1 MTTGGTSRWSDA
13 GRDGADY
20 DERFARI
27 AARGVDMHGEVAFVQ
42 RYNPKSVLD
51 AGCGTGRVAIELA
64 NREVDVVG
72 TDLDG
77 SMLAQ
82 ARRKRPDLTWVEA
95 DLSSLDLGET
105 FDVVVLAGNVMIFL
119 DPGTEPA
126 AVTSAANH
134 LEPGGLLI
142 AGFQLNGIL
151 SLADYDAFCSQAG
164 LELHDRFAT
173 WDADPFVA
181 EGVNYSVSVHRKLA

>member
-1 MTTGGTSRWSDA
+1 MNNSRWSGQ
-13 GRDGADY
+13 GRDGQDY

-42 RYNPKSVLD
+42 RYHPKSVLD

-64 NREVDVVG
+64 NRDIDVVG
-72 TDLDG
+72 TDLDS
-77 SMLAQ
+77 SMLEQ

-95 DLSSLDLGET
+95 DLSTLDLGET

-119 DPGTEPA
+119 DPGTEA
-126 AVTSAANH
+126 DAVASAAKH
-134 LEPGGLLI
+134 VDAGGLLI

-151 SLADYDAFCSQAG
+151 SLADYDSFCLAAG
-164 LELHDRFAT
+164 LELHERFAT

-181 EGVNYSVSVHRKLA
+181 EAANYSVSVHRKLA